1 MAFASQLQP
10 SNEVMITCS
19 AQIEKLTHE
28 ASVPNMFR
36 VTDHAYMAQL
46 CPSRLEGVMEAASL
60 EGIAP
65 PVIERPVLARFG
77 ETEFDTQ
84 IAALQAH

>member
-1 MAFASQLQP
+1 
-10 SNEVMITCS
+10 
-19 AQIEKLTHE
+19 
-28 ASVPNMFR
+28 
-36 VTDHAYMAQL
+36 
-46 CPSRLEGVMEAASL
+46 MEAASL